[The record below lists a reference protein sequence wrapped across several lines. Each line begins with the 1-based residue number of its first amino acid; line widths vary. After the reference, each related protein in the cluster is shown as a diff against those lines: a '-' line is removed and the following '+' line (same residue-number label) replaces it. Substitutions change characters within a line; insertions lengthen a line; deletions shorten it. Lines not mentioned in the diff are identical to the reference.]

1 MRANFKAEHPEK
13 TAEEIEEEVS
23 KAMKEA
29 ISSEAYE
36 KFGEKQ

>member
-1 MRANFKAEHPEK
+1 MRANFKTEHPEK
-13 TAEEIEEEVS
+13 TEEEIEEAVS

-29 ISSEAYE
+29 IGPEAYE